1 MTHTPKQDLET
12 LNRRLLMERS
22 VPGRV
27 GHTLPPLD
35 VPEQEAPPAEM
46 IRDDLPMPEVSEGEI
61 VRYFSQM
68 SQSNFSIDHNF
79 YPLGSCTMKYNPKLD
94 DEMAGMPGMSEVH
107 PSQPEASV
115 QGALKLMYELQGL
128 LTEMTGMAGAS
139 LAPMAGAEG
148 ELAGMLMTRAY
159 HLANGDTGRTKVLIP
174 DSAHGTNPASAAM
187 AGFEVVP
194 ISSDDNGNTDIAALQ
209 AAVGDD
215 LAGFMLTQPST
226 LGLFDTNILEVMRVV
241 RGAGGI
247 VYGDGANLNALIGL
261 VKLGDLGFDVVHS
274 NLHKTFTQPHGGGG
288 PGAGPVIAGERLKP
302 FLPSPVVE
310 LCKAPDGT
318 TRYTLGTPP
327 QSIGKMGA
335 FHGNF
340 GALVRAYSYIRTL
353 GNEGIRSVS
362 RDAIINANYIL
373 SQLRGLLRPALRPPL
388 HARGRLLGKEPE
400 ARPRRIRAR
409 RRQAPDRLRNTPAYD
424 VLPADR
430 RGGAHDR
437 AHRDGEQG
445 DPRLL
450 HRRDED
456 HRPRG
461 RRVPRPAPRSPPR
474 HPQHSPRR
482 GQRRPPPQPPLA
494 ARKGAAPTPAL
505 IRAAVRSGGLFL
517 IRRGVVFLYPIIPVV
532 WAVVPTP

>member
-68 SQSNFSIDHNF
+68 SQANFSIDHNF

-318 TRYTLGTPP
+318 TRYTLVTPP

-373 SQLRGLLRPALRPPL
+373 SQLRGYYDLPYDRHCMHEVVFSARNLKRAHGVSALDVAKRLIDYGIHPPTMYFPLIVEEALMIEPTETESKETLDYFIDVMKTIAREAAESPDLLHEAPHDTPNT
-388 HARGRLLGKEPE
+388 RLDE
-400 ARPRRIRAR
+400 ANAAR
-409 RRQAPDRLRNTPAYD
+409 RPNLRW
-424 VLPADR
+424 
-430 RGGAHDR
+430 
-437 AHRDGEQG
+437 
-445 DPRLL
+445 
-450 HRRDED
+450 
-456 HRPRG
+456 RP
-461 RRVPRPAPRSPPR
+461 
-474 HPQHSPRR
+474 
-482 GQRRPPPQPPLA
+482 
-494 ARKGAAPTPAL
+494 
-505 IRAAVRSGGLFL
+505 
-517 IRRGVVFLYPIIPVV
+517 
-532 WAVVPTP
+532 

>member
-318 TRYTLGTPP
+318 TRYTLVTPP

-373 SQLRGLLRPALRPPL
+373 SQLRGYYDLPYDRHCMHEVVFSARNLKRAHGVSALDVAKRLIDYGIHPPTMYFPLIVEEALMIEPTETESKETLDYFIDVMKTIAREAAESPDLLHEAPHDTPNT
-388 HARGRLLGKEPE
+388 RLDE
-400 ARPRRIRAR
+400 ANAAR
-409 RRQAPDRLRNTPAYD
+409 RPNLRW
-424 VLPADR
+424 
-430 RGGAHDR
+430 
-437 AHRDGEQG
+437 
-445 DPRLL
+445 
-450 HRRDED
+450 
-456 HRPRG
+456 RP
-461 RRVPRPAPRSPPR
+461 
-474 HPQHSPRR
+474 
-482 GQRRPPPQPPLA
+482 
-494 ARKGAAPTPAL
+494 
-505 IRAAVRSGGLFL
+505 
-517 IRRGVVFLYPIIPVV
+517 
-532 WAVVPTP
+532 

>member
-1 MTHTPKQDLET
+1 
-12 LNRRLLMERS
+12 MERS

-68 SQSNFSIDHNF
+68 SQANFSIDHNF

-128 LTEMTGMAGAS
+128 LTEMTGMVGAS

-318 TRYTLGTPP
+318 TRYTLVTPP

-373 SQLRGLLRPALRPPL
+373 SQLRGYYDLPYDRHCMHEVVFSARNLKRAHGVSALDVAKRLIDYGIHPPTMYFPLIVEEALMIEPTETESKETLDYFIDVMKTIAREAAESPDLLHEAPHDTPNT
-388 HARGRLLGKEPE
+388 RLDE
-400 ARPRRIRAR
+400 ANAAR
-409 RRQAPDRLRNTPAYD
+409 RPNLRW
-424 VLPADR
+424 
-430 RGGAHDR
+430 
-437 AHRDGEQG
+437 
-445 DPRLL
+445 
-450 HRRDED
+450 
-456 HRPRG
+456 RP
-461 RRVPRPAPRSPPR
+461 
-474 HPQHSPRR
+474 
-482 GQRRPPPQPPLA
+482 
-494 ARKGAAPTPAL
+494 
-505 IRAAVRSGGLFL
+505 
-517 IRRGVVFLYPIIPVV
+517 
-532 WAVVPTP
+532 

>member
-1 MTHTPKQDLET
+1 MTPTPKQDLEI

-35 VPEQEAPPAEM
+35 VPEQEAPPAELL
-46 IRDDLPMPEVSEGEI
+46 RDDLPMPEVSEGEI

-68 SQSNFSIDHNF
+68 SQANFSIDHNF

-209 AAVGDD
+209 AAVGSD

-310 LCKAPDGT
+310 LRTAPDGT
-318 TRYTLGTPP
+318 TRYSLGTPP

-353 GNEGIRSVS
+353 GDEGIRDVS

-373 SQLRGLLRPALRPPL
+373 SQLRGYYDLPYDRHCMHEVVFSARNLKNAHNVSALDVAKRLIDYGVHPPTMYFPLIVEEALMVEPTETESKETLDYFIDVMKTIAQEAADSPNLLHDAPHDTPNT
-388 HARGRLLGKEPE
+388 RLDE
-400 ARPRRIRAR
+400 ATAAR
-409 RRQAPDRLRNTPAYD
+409 RPNLRW
-424 VLPADR
+424 
-430 RGGAHDR
+430 
-437 AHRDGEQG
+437 
-445 DPRLL
+445 
-450 HRRDED
+450 
-456 HRPRG
+456 RP
-461 RRVPRPAPRSPPR
+461 
-474 HPQHSPRR
+474 
-482 GQRRPPPQPPLA
+482 
-494 ARKGAAPTPAL
+494 
-505 IRAAVRSGGLFL
+505 
-517 IRRGVVFLYPIIPVV
+517 
-532 WAVVPTP
+532 